1 MRTQVEM
8 CEGTPT
14 AEQQTQWFEQWVRD
28 WWREMEHSHALYL
41 NKLRHI
47 EVSAAYL
54 WAYPKHA
61 FDMLLLGAAA
71 RRGGNDMEAAR
82 TRGLSSL
89 P

>member
-28 WWREMEHSHALYL
+28 WSREMEQSHALHFNRL
-41 NKLRHI
+41 QHI
-47 EVSAAYL
+47 EVVFGLSAAYL

-61 FDMLLLGAAA
+61 L
-71 RRGGNDMEAAR
+71 
-82 TRGLSSL
+82 
-89 P
+89 